1 MVKEFTD
8 IPAVAIIK
16 HANPCGMATGS
27 SLLEAYRKAYEGI
40 LSAYGGIIALNE
52 PVTEEV
58 AREIAGENRFFEV
71 IIAPA
76 YSEEALEILKNRWK
90 NIRIL
95 ETGAL
100 FINRDKPGY
109 DMKKVVGGLLVQER
123 DLYVLKKEDLQTVT
137 RVKPTEEQLKDLL
150 FAWKVVKHV
159 KSNAIVM
166 AKDGM
171 ITGVGAGQMSRVD
184 SMIIAGEKS
193 AGRQEGGVVASDA
206 FSPSLM
212 Q

>member
-1 MVKEFTD
+1 MKEFTD

-27 SLLEAYRKAYEGI
+27 SLLEAYRKAYEGDP

-206 FSPSLM
+206 FFPSLM